1 MLYDLYRPL
10 SAAWDFTRGLLI
22 SQDKRISGGVR
33 LIQCDLEV
41 QLAILTDNEELR
53 TKFREER
60 IRLFQYGTL
69 VTSNA
74 FKQLSRLVPFW
85 GPLLMRIFRNFFLND
100 LHLE

>member
-1 MLYDLYRPL
+1 MKSRNQFVPPWKELKKKYFNDGQ
-10 SAAWDFTRGLLI
+10 S
-22 SQDKRISGGVR
+22 KCVR